1 MFSVIEAVLFVIKF
15 YSNSVRSLPKI
26 FMFQQSYQTLQS
38 HRRGRTEVRWH
49 PGGKKKVWRPLGAN
63 VRVCIVL
70 SNVFT
75 PTRKA
80 LEFKHA
86 SQ

>member
-1 MFSVIEAVLFVIKF
+1 VVLISLFRKFIHGFYLGIADSIFTSGVRFSLCFA
-15 YSNSVRSLPKI
+15 
-26 FMFQQSYQTLQS
+26 
-38 HRRGRTEVRWH
+38 H
-49 PGGKKKVWRPLGAN
+49 PGIFSIKTTGKRGKVFSLYF
-63 VRVCIVL
+63 IVL
-70 SNVFT
+70 SNVVT

>member
-1 MFSVIEAVLFVIKF
+1 MIAKFLVLVGYK
-15 YSNSVRSLPKI
+15 Y
-26 FMFQQSYQTLQS
+26 
-38 HRRGRTEVRWH
+38 
-49 PGGKKKVWRPLGAN
+49 
-63 VRVCIVL
+63 CIVL
-70 SNVFT
+70 SNIFT

>member
-1 MFSVIEAVLFVIKF
+1 MS
-15 YSNSVRSLPKI
+15 
-26 FMFQQSYQTLQS
+26 
-38 HRRGRTEVRWH
+38 
-49 PGGKKKVWRPLGAN
+49 
-63 VRVCIVL
+63 IVL
-70 SNVFT
+70 SNVFN

>member
-1 MFSVIEAVLFVIKF
+1 MAF
-15 YSNSVRSLPKI
+15 
-26 FMFQQSYQTLQS
+26 
-38 HRRGRTEVRWH
+38 
-49 PGGKKKVWRPLGAN
+49 KKLLLHHID
-63 VRVCIVL
+63 CIVL

>member
-1 MFSVIEAVLFVIKF
+1 VQEDITWF
-15 YSNSVRSLPKI
+15 I
-26 FMFQQSYQTLQS
+26 FQN
-38 HRRGRTEVRWH
+38 G
-49 PGGKKKVWRPLGAN
+49 LGAILKPN
-63 VRVCIVL
+63 KNCIVL